1 VAVPYLDASA
11 FVKLFADEPES
22 SSLRGRMVGLA
33 TSSDLLAIEARRTA
47 RRLGGTA
54 LERAD
59 DWLERIEL
67 IPIDADVCE
76 LAGSIGPPRLASV
89 DAIHLAT
96 AFLIRERLGAL
107 ITYDRQLARAA
118 EGLGLPVLSPR

>member
-1 VAVPYLDASA
+1 VALPYLDASA

-33 TSSDLLAIEARRTA
+33 MSSDLLAIEAGRTA

-54 LERAD
+54 PERAD
-59 DWLERIEL
+59 DWLQRIEL
-67 IPIDADVCE
+67 IPIGAEVCE
-76 LAGSIGPPRLASV
+76 LAGWIGPLRLASL

-96 AFLIRERLGAL
+96 AFVIRERLDAL
-107 ITYDRQLARAA
+107 ITYDRQLAQAA
-118 EGLGLPVLSPR
+118 EAVGLRVLSPR